1 MKFLWEKDFSETKI
15 DITNNEYLAA
25 YVGQDFY
32 VAVDKDGKIE
42 SYIMPNAIDKNGA
55 EKRKRNQAMQILKQR
70 IYAFSRSK

>member
-1 MKFLWEKDFSETKI
+1 MKFLQEKDFSETTI

-55 EKRKRNQAMQILKQR
+55 EKRKEIRLCKYLNKEYML
-70 IYAFSRSK
+70 